1 MKKSFWGI
9 LIALLSLLSC
19 SSGDDESLQKMDQIF
34 DLYIR
39 DSSGKDLLSPT
50 KVGSYTGVSWNDELA
65 DTDVA
70 NVTFS
75 RKMLADSTYY
85 VEYTAGAA
93 RQLYDGTD
101 PDNKIYRSEIQVSLT
116 KKTSETTTDP
126 VDIDTLE
133 IYYRMNP
140 SVFEVSKVYYNKVL
154 KFSKVPNEPNVV
166 TIIK

>member
-9 LIALLSLLSC
+9 LITLLTLLSC
-19 SSGDDESLQKMDQIF
+19 RSGDDESLQKIDQVF
-34 DLYIR
+34 NLYMK
-39 DSSGKDLLSPT
+39 DSSGKDLLNPT

-65 DTDVA
+65 DNDIASVSF
-70 NVTFS
+70 N

-85 VEYTAGAA
+85 VEYTAGAT
-93 RQLYDGTD
+93 RELYDDTD
-101 PDNKIYRSEIQVSLT
+101 PDNKIYRSEIEVSLT
-116 KKTSETTTDP
+116 KKTSETTTAP

-133 IYYRMNP
+133 IYYKMNS

>member
-1 MKKSFWGI
+1 MKKSFWGM
-9 LIALLSLLSC
+9 LIGLLTLLSC
-19 SSGDDESLQKMDQIF
+19 GSDDDSLQKIDQIF
-34 DLYIR
+34 NLYIK
-39 DSSGKDLLSPT
+39 DSSGKDLLNPT

-70 NVTFS
+70 TVSFS

-85 VEYTAGAA
+85 AEYTAGAT
-93 RQLYDGTD
+93 RVLYDDSD
-101 PDNKIYRSEIQVSLT
+101 PENKIYRSEIQVSLT
-116 KKTSETTTDP
+116 KKTSETTTAP

-133 IYYRMNP
+133 IYYRVNP

-154 KFSKVPNEPNVV
+154 KFSKTPNEPNEV

>member
-9 LIALLSLLSC
+9 LITLLTLLSC
-19 SSGDDESLQKMDQIF
+19 RSDDESLQNIDQIF
-34 DLYIR
+34 DLYIK
-39 DSSGKDLLSPT
+39 DSSGKDLLNPT

-65 DTDVA
+65 ATDIA
-70 NVTFS
+70 NVSFN

-85 VEYTAGAA
+85 AEYTAGAT
-93 RQLYDGTD
+93 RQLYDDSD
-101 PDNKIYRSEIQVSLT
+101 PDNKIYRSEIQISLI
-116 KKTSETTTDP
+116 KKISDTQNAP

-154 KFSKVPNEPNVV
+154 KFSKTPNQPNVV

>member
-1 MKKSFWGI
+1 MKKSFWGL
-9 LIALLSLLSC
+9 LIVLLALLSCRSE
-19 SSGDDESLQKMDQIF
+19 DDESLQKIDQIF
-34 DLYIR
+34 NLYIK
-39 DSSGKDLLSPT
+39 DSSGKDLLNPT

-65 DTDVA
+65 DTNVA
-70 NVTFS
+70 SVSFS

-85 VEYTAGAA
+85 VEYTAGAT
-93 RQLYDGTD
+93 RQLYDDSD
-101 PDNKIYRSEIQVSLT
+101 PENKIYRSEIQVSLT
-116 KKTSETTTDP
+116 KKLSDTQTAP

-133 IYYRMNP
+133 IFYKMNS

>member
-9 LIALLSLLSC
+9 TVVLLTLLSC
-19 SSGDDESLQKMDQIF
+19 RSDEESLQKIDQVF
-34 DLYIR
+34 NLYIK
-39 DSSGKDLLSPT
+39 DSSGKDLLNPI
-50 KVGSYTGVSWNDELA
+50 KVGSFTGVSWNDELA
-65 DTDVA
+65 DTDIA
-70 NVTFS
+70 NVNFS

-85 VEYTAGAA
+85 AEYTDGAT

-101 PDNKIYRSEIQVSLT
+101 PDNKIYRSEIQVSLI
-116 KKTSETTTDP
+116 KKISDTQNAP

-133 IYYRMNP
+133 IYYRMSP

-154 KFSKVPNEPNVV
+154 KFSKTSDEPNVV

>member
-9 LIALLSLLSC
+9 LIGLVTLLSC
-19 SSGDDESLQKMDQIF
+19 RSDDDSLQKIDQIF
-34 DLYIR
+34 NLYIK
-39 DSSGKDLLSPT
+39 DASGKDLLNPT
-50 KVGSYTGVSWNDELA
+50 KIGSYTGVSLNDQLA
-65 DTDVA
+65 DNNVA
-70 NVTFS
+70 NVSFG

-85 VEYTAGAA
+85 IEYIAGAK
-93 RQLYDGTD
+93 RQLYNDTD
-101 PDNKIYRSEIQVSLT
+101 PENKIYRSEIRVSLT
-116 KKTSETTTDP
+116 KKTSATTTAP

-133 IYYRMNP
+133 IFYRINP

>member
-9 LIALLSLLSC
+9 LITLLALLSC
-19 SSGDDESLQKMDQIF
+19 SSGDDESLQNIDQIF
-34 DLYIR
+34 NLYIK
-39 DSSGKDLLSPT
+39 DSSGKDLLNPT
-50 KVGSYTGVSWNDELA
+50 KIGSYTGVSWNDELA
-65 DTDVA
+65 DTDIA
-70 NVTFS
+70 NVSFN

-85 VEYTAGAA
+85 AEYTAGAT
-93 RQLYDGTD
+93 RQLFDGSD
-101 PDNKIYRSEIQVSLT
+101 PDNKIYRSEIQISLT
-116 KKTSETTTDP
+116 KKLSETQNAP

-154 KFSKVPNEPNVV
+154 KFSKAPNQPNVV